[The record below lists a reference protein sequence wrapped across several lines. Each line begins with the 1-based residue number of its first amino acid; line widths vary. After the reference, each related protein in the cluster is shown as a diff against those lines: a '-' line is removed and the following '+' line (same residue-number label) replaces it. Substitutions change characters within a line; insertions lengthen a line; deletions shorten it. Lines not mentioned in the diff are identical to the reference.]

1 MILFNLSF
9 FVFQNQWV
17 PISETKAITTCSIV
31 PSPESS
37 PRHDDDKTE
46 LVLGSK
52 FRFMNYF
59 TTPIESR
66 KSPLPPLD
74 WADSEEVWRTML
86 RKELNYVRDQNM
98 FDKHPALHARM
109 RAILLDWLIEVSIC
123 ELYVC
128 NYNQSKKNFIFHNF
142 IIYRK

>member
-1 MILFNLSF
+1 
-9 FVFQNQWV
+9 
-17 PISETKAITTCSIV
+17 
-31 PSPESS
+31 
-37 PRHDDDKTE
+37 
-46 LVLGSK
+46 
-52 FRFMNYF
+52 MNYF

>member
-1 MILFNLSF
+1 
-9 FVFQNQWV
+9 
-17 PISETKAITTCSIV
+17 
-31 PSPESS
+31 
-37 PRHDDDKTE
+37 
-46 LVLGSK
+46 
-52 FRFMNYF
+52 MNYF

-123 ELYVC
+123 E
-128 NYNQSKKNFIFHNF
+128 
-142 IIYRK
+142 